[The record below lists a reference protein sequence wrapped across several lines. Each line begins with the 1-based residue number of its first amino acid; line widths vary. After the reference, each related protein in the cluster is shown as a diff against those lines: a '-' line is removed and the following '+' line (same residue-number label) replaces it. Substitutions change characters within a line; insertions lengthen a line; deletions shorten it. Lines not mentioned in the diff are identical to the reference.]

1 MGIPAMELV
10 GAGLSR
16 KKNNKNGRTR
26 KNEEYFEVVETMNMS
41 MDELELNKRLARVM
55 RTLLEIDEI
64 LVSREVALLG
74 QDKATDREA
83 A

>member
-1 MGIPAMELV
+1 MELV

>member
-1 MGIPAMELV
+1 MELV
-10 GAGLSR
+10 GSGLSR
-16 KKNNKNGRTR
+16 KKNNKNGGIR
-26 KNEEYFEVVETMNMS
+26 KNEEYFDDVETVYLS
-41 MDELELNKRLARVM
+41 MDELELNRRLARVM

-74 QDKATDREA
+74 QDKATDQEA

>member
-1 MGIPAMELV
+1 MELV
-10 GAGLSR
+10 GSGLSR

-26 KNEEYFEVVETMNMS
+26 KNEEYFEAVELVYLGL
-41 MDELELNKRLARVM
+41 DELELNKRLARVM

-74 QDKATDREA
+74 QDHAKEAEA